1 MRVYIDGVFDLFHV
15 GHLACLLAAYKV
27 ACESGEPELYVGVVS
42 DEDAQSYKRLPVI
55 PQADRA
61 LIVGAIRGV
70 SKVIV
75 NCPLIVTPE
84 FLEAWGID
92 LVVHGFANDAD
103 REKQREFF
111 AAIGDKFREISYT
124 HGVSTSELIEKL
136 RS

>member
-42 DEDAQSYKRLPVI
+42 DEDAQSYKRLPII

-111 AAIGDKFREISYT
+111 AGIGDKFREISYT